1 MLVWKDC
8 VIGAETSSEFPTDLL
23 APGSDIPPVYYW
35 DHLSGTRQESTDQ
48 DFVMVP
54 TAEMTDAEVVL
65 AQIIMAEGIIPAKH
79 VQAGKVIQGNK
90 IGLVIFT

>member
-8 VIGAETSSEFPTDLL
+8 VIGTETSSEFPRDLFS
-23 APGSDIPPVYYW
+23 PGSEIPPAYYW
-35 DHLSGTRQESTDQ
+35 DHTSGTRQVSTDQ

-54 TAEMTDAEVVL
+54 TAEMNDLEVEAAKIL
-65 AQIIMAEGIIPAKH
+65 MAEGIIPAKH